1 MTKEEKEL
9 LKVMIDNKN
18 DITPKEKEL
27 LKLSLD
33 QDVKSFCKCLVE
45 CNQNIGNKTKEN
57 LKNIVDISPNVM
69 CTFFAMFDYM
79 STHDIKY

>member
-18 DITPKEKEL
+18 DLTQKEKEL

-33 QDVKSFCKCLVE
+33 QDVKSFCKYLV
-45 CNQNIGNKTKEN
+45 
-57 LKNIVDISPNVM
+57 
-69 CTFFAMFDYM
+69 
-79 STHDIKY
+79 

>member
-1 MTKEEKEL
+1 MTDEEKEL

-33 QDVKSFCKCLVE
+33 QDVKKFCKYLVE

-57 LKNIVDISPNVM
+57 FKNIVEVSPNAM
-69 CTFFAMFDYM
+69 CAFVSMYEYM
-79 STHDIKY
+79 SSHDIKY